1 MRNYV
6 ILNGVNSN
14 TKLGLA
20 IRELPPITKP
30 LMRTIR
36 EEIDGKKYAL
46 FTTNHFSVY
55 AIDEVGEAVP
65 NTSDNVIRSIYVR
78 SSNKKRNNYGKLFKS
93 NK

>member
-36 EEIDGKKYAL
+36 EEIDGK
-46 FTTNHFSVY
+46 N
-55 AIDEVGEAVP
+55 
-65 NTSDNVIRSIYVR
+65 
-78 SSNKKRNNYGKLFKS
+78 
-93 NK
+93 